1 MSWGWGFFLQ
11 TSFVE
16 GGTYMKKSLEP
27 WRYPVILLCSIGVSS
42 IGEWIY
48 FIALNL
54 IVLNLTESAFAVSG
68 LYIVRALSSLFT
80 NFWSGSLID
89 RFNKK
94 YLMIMLNFCQSL
106 LIVILP
112 CFSSLVWIYVL
123 VFIITAAGSMYHP
136 TSMTYI
142 TKLIPIEQRKR
153 FNSLRSLL
161 DSGAFLTGPAI
172 AGFLFTLGTPNMA
185 IYLNAIALFL
195 SACITIKM
203 PNVEIHEQLG
213 FVHSTEKTSF
223 SKILLHDWKLVI
235 HFSLKNTYIMTVYL
249 LFSATIVLMT
259 ATDSLEAAFATQVL
273 ALSEGEYG
281 VLVSIAG
288 VGVLIGS
295 LTNSVVVEKVST
307 AWLIGMG
314 SVVTALGYLLFTSS
328 YTFFIAALGCFFLS
342 FAMAFANTG
351 FYTFYQNNI
360 PTESMGRIGSI
371 YGFFEALS
379 IIILTAVFGI
389 TAEIVSIRFVV
400 LCASIVMLIVA
411 TVLFILNVRPAKA
424 PLYQN
429 TSEPHN

>member
-1 MSWGWGFFLQ
+1 MR
-11 TSFVE
+11 
-16 GGTYMKKSLEP
+16 KSLKS
-27 WRYPVILLCSIGVSS
+27 WRYPIILLSSIGISS

-54 IVLNLTESAFAVSG
+54 TVLNLTGSALAVSG
-68 LYIVRALSSLFT
+68 LYIVRALSTLFT

-94 YLMIMLNFCQSL
+94 HLMILLNLCRSI
-106 LIVILP
+106 LIVALP
-112 CFSSLVWIYVL
+112 IFSSLGWIYIL
-123 VFIITAAGSMYHP
+123 VFIITATSSMYHP

-203 PNVEIHEQLG
+203 PDVEGHEQLG
-213 FVHSTEKTSF
+213 FAHHTKNATLY
-223 SKILLHDWKLVI
+223 KIWLHDWKMVI
-235 HFSLKNTYIMTVYL
+235 HFSLKNAYVMAVYL

-295 LTNSVVVEKVST
+295 LTNSAFVEKTST

-314 SVVTALGYLLFTSS
+314 SIMTAFGYLLFTSS
-328 YTFFIAALGCFFLS
+328 YTFFMAALGCFLLS
-342 FAMAFANTG
+342 FATAFANTG

-360 PTESMGRIGSI
+360 PAESMGRIGSI
-371 YGFFEALS
+371 YGFFEALF
-379 IIILTAVFGI
+379 IIILTAAFGM
-389 TAEIVSIRFVV
+389 TAEFISIRFVIV
-400 LCASIVMLIVA
+400 SASFVMVMVA
-411 TVLFILNVRPAKA
+411 IILFILTIRPSKA
-424 PLYQN
+424 TLYQS
-429 TSEPHN
+429 TSPR

>member
-1 MSWGWGFFLQ
+1 
-11 TSFVE
+11 
-16 GGTYMKKSLEP
+16 MKKSLKS
-27 WRYPVILLCSIGVSS
+27 WRYPMILLSSIGISS

-54 IVLNLTESAFAVSG
+54 TVLNLTGSALAVSG
-68 LYIVRALSSLFT
+68 LYIVRALSALFI

-94 YLMIMLNFCQSL
+94 HLMILLNLCGSI
-106 LIVILP
+106 LIVALP
-112 CFSSLVWIYVL
+112 SFSSLGWIYIL
-123 VFIITAAGSMYHP
+123 VFIITATSSMYHP

-185 IYLNAIALFL
+185 IYLNAIALFF

-203 PNVEIHEQLG
+203 PDVEGHEQLG
-213 FVHSTEKTSF
+213 FAHRTENTTLY
-223 SKILLHDWKLVI
+223 KIWLHDWKMVI
-235 HFSLKNTYIMTVYL
+235 HFSLKNAYVMAVYL
-249 LFSATIVLMT
+249 LFSTTIVLMT

-295 LTNSVVVEKVST
+295 LTNSAFVEKTST

-314 SVVTALGYLLFTSS
+314 SITTAFGYLLFTSS
-328 YTFFIAALGCFFLS
+328 NTFFMAALGCFLLS
-342 FAMAFANTG
+342 FATASANTG

-360 PTESMGRIGSI
+360 PAESMGRIGSI
-371 YGFFEALS
+371 YGFFEALF
-379 IIILTAVFGI
+379 IIILTAAFGM
-389 TAEIVSIRFVV
+389 TAEFISIRFVIV
-400 LCASIVMLIVA
+400 SASFVMVTVA
-411 TVLFILNVRPAKA
+411 IILFILAIRPSKA
-424 PLYQN
+424 TLYQS
-429 TSEPHN
+429 TSPR